1 VSSFAVQSS
10 KALEKYNRKGNGT
23 PCVQAFLNAESLNY
37 GTFLSKK
44 SKGIL
49 TVSKDNLSKVY
60 FNVTLKSNIGKKD
73 EPPIYL
79 RFIKQKSLDINELLE
94 YAEDGDEIYIEEF
107 VSSQWICS
115 NFYSC
120 FAMISE
126 HRNSST
132 TSISASTCIAA
143 WNYWLFRKFY
153 CGFYFYC
160 NLISR
165 N

>member
-1 VSSFAVQSS
+1 MRVIISLLLLVFSVSSFAVQSS

-107 VSSQWICS
+107 VSSLNKIDLNCVP
-115 NFYSC
+115 
-120 FAMISE
+120 
-126 HRNSST
+126 
-132 TSISASTCIAA
+132 ASFTVSD
-143 WNYWLFRKFY
+143 
-153 CGFYFYC
+153 
-160 NLISR
+160 NL
-165 N
+165 

>member
-1 VSSFAVQSS
+1 MRVIISLLLLVFSVSSFAVQSS
-10 KALEKYNRKGNGT
+10 KALEKHNRKGNGT

-107 VSSQWICS
+107 VSSLNKIDLNCVP
-115 NFYSC
+115 
-120 FAMISE
+120 
-126 HRNSST
+126 
-132 TSISASTCIAA
+132 ASFTVSD
-143 WNYWLFRKFY
+143 
-153 CGFYFYC
+153 
-160 NLISR
+160 NL
-165 N
+165 

>member
-1 VSSFAVQSS
+1 MRVIISLLLLVFSVSSFAVQSS

-23 PCVQAFLNAESLNY
+23 PCVQACLNAESLNY

-49 TVSKDNLSKVY
+49 TVSKDNLTKVY

-107 VSSQWICS
+107 VSSLNKIDLNCVP
-115 NFYSC
+115 
-120 FAMISE
+120 
-126 HRNSST
+126 
-132 TSISASTCIAA
+132 ASFTVSD
-143 WNYWLFRKFY
+143 
-153 CGFYFYC
+153 
-160 NLISR
+160 NL
-165 N
+165 

>member
-1 VSSFAVQSS
+1 MRVIISLLLLVFSVSSFVVQSS

-23 PCVQAFLNAESLNY
+23 PCAQAFLNAEPLKY

-107 VSSQWICS
+107 VSSLNKIDLNCVP
-115 NFYSC
+115 
-120 FAMISE
+120 
-126 HRNSST
+126 
-132 TSISASTCIAA
+132 ASFTVSD
-143 WNYWLFRKFY
+143 
-153 CGFYFYC
+153 
-160 NLISR
+160 NL
-165 N
+165 

>member
-1 VSSFAVQSS
+1 MRVIISLLLLVFSVSSFAVQSS

-60 FNVTLKSNIGKKD
+60 FNVTLKSNIGNKD

-107 VSSQWICS
+107 VSSLNKIDLNCVP
-115 NFYSC
+115 
-120 FAMISE
+120 
-126 HRNSST
+126 
-132 TSISASTCIAA
+132 ASFTVSD
-143 WNYWLFRKFY
+143 
-153 CGFYFYC
+153 
-160 NLISR
+160 NL
-165 N
+165 